1 MLVKAQLQRKALKQ
15 LKLEK
20 TTNINM
26 NFVKN
31 CRVQ

>member
-20 TTNINM
+20 TTNLNM
-26 NFVKN
+26 NFVEIY
-31 CRVQ
+31 